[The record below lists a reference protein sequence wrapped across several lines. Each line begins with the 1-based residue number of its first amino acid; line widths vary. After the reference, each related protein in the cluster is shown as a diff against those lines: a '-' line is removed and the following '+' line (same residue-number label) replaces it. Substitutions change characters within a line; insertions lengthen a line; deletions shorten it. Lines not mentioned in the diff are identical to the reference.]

1 MASPR
6 GYTTF
11 QDFEREELR
20 PDMRIGWSCDDE
32 LENSGDDLDFDPD
45 PFEAQMQKA
54 EAEEDEED

>member
-11 QDFEREELR
+11 QDFEREEIR

-32 LENSGDDLDFDPD
+32 FEASGDDLDFDPD
-45 PFEAQMQKA
+45 PFEASLRKA
-54 EAEEDEED
+54 EAEENEED

>member
-11 QDFEREELR
+11 QDFEREEIR

-32 LENSGDDLDFDPD
+32 FEQTGDDLDFDPD
-45 PFEAQMQKA
+45 PFEKSLQKA
-54 EAEEDEED
+54 EEEGNEED

>member
-11 QDFEREELR
+11 QDFEREEIR

-32 LENSGDDLDFDPD
+32 FENTGDDLDFDLD
-45 PFEAQMQKA
+45 PFEKKMQ
-54 EAEEDEED
+54 EAEEDEG

>member
-11 QDFEREELR
+11 QDFEREEIR

-32 LENSGDDLDFDPD
+32 FENTGDDLDFDPD
-45 PFEAQMQKA
+45 PFEKKMQ
-54 EAEEDEED
+54 EADASDDE

>member
-11 QDFEREELR
+11 QDFEREEIR
-20 PDMRIGWSCDDE
+20 PDMRIGWSCNDE
-32 LENSGDDLDFDPD
+32 LESSGDDLDFDPD

-54 EAEEDEED
+54 EEEEDEDE

>member
-20 PDMRIGWSCDDE
+20 PDMRIGWSADDE
-32 LENSGDDLDFDPD
+32 LEHSGDDLDFDPD
-45 PFEAQMQKA
+45 PFEASLRKA
-54 EAEEDEED
+54 EAEEAEED

>member
-32 LENSGDDLDFDPD
+32 FEHSGDDLDFDPD
-45 PFEAQMQKA
+45 PFEAALTKK
-54 EAEEDEED
+54 EAEEVEED